1 MPIPLRVSH
10 TKSNSPIDPVVTPDT
25 YDVSIPTD
33 FLAGEGTGNGI
44 WLAAQKLLFPA
55 AEKRLASMDG
65 PSVLVDG
72 AQLILQVC

>member
-1 MPIPLRVSH
+1 MPIPLSVSR
-10 TKSNSPIDPVVTPDT
+10 TSSNSPVYPVFTPDT
-25 YDVSIPTD
+25 YDVSFPTY
-33 FLAGEGTGNGI
+33 FFAGEGTGNGI
-44 WLAAQKLLFPA
+44 WPAAQKLLFPA